1 MRTRAAICWEPGARK
16 GWSVEDIELG
26 DPRPDEVR
34 VALAAS
40 GLCHSDDHIDAGVY
54 IDLDPLVGGHEG
66 AGIIEEVGSAV
77 RGLTPGDHV
86 VLAFIPSCGR
96 CYSCVSG
103 RSHLCDL
110 GAHMFDGYALSDS
123 TYRVHA
129 RGRGVGTMC
138 LLGTFSPYV
147 VVHQDNV
154 IKIRDDVPLDRAALV
169 GCGVT
174 TGWGSAFHTAGTQPG
189 DTVAVI
195 GVGGIGMNA
204 VQGARLAGARDIV
217 AIDTVPYKRERAK
230 EFGATHVAASMDEAL
245 ELITELTRGTLAHR
259 AILTTSVAEGTL
271 VEPALRLVGK
281 RGVLVVTSVA
291 PGDQL
296 KVDLDLFTLICYEK
310 EIRGGLF
317 GSANP
322 RIDIPRLLNLYMD
335 GELKLN
341 ELVTRTYTL
350 DEINQGY
357 RDMLD
362 GKNIRGIISFE
373 ETCGR

>member
-1 MRTRAAICWEPGARK
+1 MKTRGAICWEPGKGK

-34 VALAAS
+34 VRLAAS
-40 GLCHSDDHIDAGVY
+40 GLCHSDDHIDSGVY
-54 IDLDPLVGGHEG
+54 VGLEPMVGGHEG
-66 AGIIEEVGSAV
+66 AGVIDAVGSAV
-77 RGLTPGDHV
+77 RHLSPGDHV

-96 CYSCVSG
+96 CFSCVSG

-110 GAHMFDGYALSDS
+110 GAHLFGGVALADG
-123 TYRVHA
+123 THRVHA

-138 LLGTFSPYV
+138 LLGTFAPYV
-147 VVHQDNV
+147 VVHQDNIV
-154 IKIRDDVPLDRAALV
+154 KIRHDVPLEKAALV

-204 VQGARLAGARDIV
+204 VQGARYAGAENIV
-217 AIDTVPYKRERAK
+217 TVDTVAFKTERAK
-230 EFGATHVAASMDEAL
+230 EFGATHSASGAEEAL
-245 ELITELTRGTLAHR
+245 ELIGDITHGRMAQR
-259 AILTTSVAEGTL
+259 VILTTSTAEGAL
-271 VEPALRLVGK
+271 IEPALKLLGK
-281 RGVLVVTSVA
+281 QGVLVVTAVA

-296 KVDLDLFTLICYEK
+296 KVDVDLFTLTCYEK
-310 EIRGGLF
+310 QIRGGLF

-322 RIDIPRLLNLYMD
+322 RIDIPRLLDLYMD
-335 GELKLN
+335 GELKLD
-341 ELVTRTYTL
+341 ELVTTTYQL
-350 DEINQGY
+350 DDINQGY

-362 GKNIRGIISFE
+362 GKNIRGLISYGE
-373 ETCGR
+373 V